1 MRHDLAVVA
10 IVFDDSAYG
19 VIKQGMQNLYGE
31 SFEVDLANPDYVAYA
46 RSFGV
51 SAQRCHPEELAAT
64 VRRAIAEGGPALIH
78 VPLKPQSPLD
88 MA

>member
-1 MRHDLAVVA
+1 
-10 IVFDDSAYG
+10 
-19 VIKQGMQNLYGE
+19 MQTLYGE

-51 SAQRCHPEELAAT
+51 NARSVA
-64 VRRAIAEGGPALIH
+64 VRRSLPRHRAAARSPKAVRVLIH
-78 VPLKPQSPLD
+78 VPVNPQRPLD